1 MLVRWNLTVCSAT
14 QSSFEIASFERPRAT
29 ARMIPSSRSVSPAS
43 FAARSPGSSVMPAVV
58 KTFPSRACRRAPARS
73 SGSIDLTMYA
83 FAPRFN
89 AVWISSGSC
98 ETDSIATFMS
108 GNSFR
113 IFVRQVRPSICGMR
127 RSSSTRSGFSLRMS
141 GRTWRAVHRFP
152 DDVEAAG
159 PFQSLLRS
167 LDHQPMVVRNQD
179 SHATLTITVASAFN
193 RHPKGGCL
201 PLSITDN
208 ECGAKESSSTFRIHR
223 AL

>member
-1 MLVRWNLTVCSAT
+1 
-14 QSSFEIASFERPRAT
+14 
-29 ARMIPSSRSVSPAS
+29 
-43 FAARSPGSSVMPAVV
+43 
-58 KTFPSRACRRAPARS
+58 
-73 SGSIDLTMYA
+73 
-83 FAPRFN
+83 
-89 AVWISSGSC
+89 
-98 ETDSIATFMS
+98 MS

-113 IFVRQVRPSICGMR
+113 IFVRQEAVH
-127 RSSSTRSGFSLRMS
+127 LRHAEIEQHQI
-141 GRTWRAVHRFP
+141 RLQPANEWQDLAAVHRFP

-179 SHATLTITVASAFN
+179 SHATLTITVASPFN

>member
-29 ARMIPSSRSVSPAS
+29 ARTIPSSRSVSPAS

-98 ETDSIATFMS
+98 ETD
-108 GNSFR
+108 R
-113 IFVRQVRPSICGMR
+113 HRDLHVRELLSD
-127 RSSSTRSGFSLRMS
+127 LREA
-141 GRTWRAVHRFP
+141 GEAVHLRHAEVEQHQIRLQPANEWQDLAAAHRFP

-159 PFQSLLRS
+159 SFQSLLRS

-179 SHATLTITVASAFN
+179 SHARLTITAAVTDN

-201 PLSITDN
+201 PLS
-208 ECGAKESSSTFRIHR
+208 SYRQ
-223 AL
+223 

>member
-29 ARMIPSSRSVSPAS
+29 ARTIPSSRSVSPAS

-98 ETDSIATFMS
+98 DTDRIATFMS

-141 GRTWRAVHRFP
+141 GRTCAPLTASPTTSKPPARSRACFVP
-152 DDVEAAG
+152 
-159 PFQSLLRS
+159 S
-167 LDHQPMVVRNQD
+167 
-179 SHATLTITVASAFN
+179 TINRWSSAIKT
-193 RHPKGGCL
+193 RTHV
-201 PLSITDN
+201 
-208 ECGAKESSSTFRIHR
+208 
-223 AL
+223 